1 MREPLGAI
9 LFDVFGTVV
18 DWRGSL
24 IRELTDHGAARGLH
38 ADWTGL
44 VDAWRGAYEPEKDR
58 VRGGLIPWTNL
69 DALHRHALAALLPR
83 FGLDALD
90 DDARAHLTHAWH
102 RLDPWPDA
110 LPGLARLHGRFILGP
125 LSNGNVSLLVEMAR
139 RAGLP
144 WDMVFSVELFR
155 RYKPDPATYLGACA
169 LLDLAPAQVMLCA
182 AHNADLR
189 AARALGLRT
198 GFVRRATEYGP
209 GQRTDLAAEETWDV
223 VAEDLEDLAT
233 QLGV

>member
-1 MREPLGAI
+1 M
-9 LFDVFGTVV
+9 
-18 DWRGSL
+18 
-24 IRELTDHGAARGLH
+24 
-38 ADWTGL
+38 
-44 VDAWRGAYEPEKDR
+44 
-58 VRGGLIPWTNL
+58 
-69 DALHRHALAALLPR
+69 
-83 FGLDALD
+83 
-90 DDARAHLTHAWH
+90 
-102 RLDPWPDA
+102 
-110 LPGLARLHGRFILGP
+110 
-125 LSNGNVSLLVEMAR
+125 SLLVEMAR

-155 RYKPDPATYLGACA
+155 LYKPDPATYLGACA
-169 LLDLAPAQVMLCA
+169 LLDLAPARVMLCA